1 MEFSKLSGPP
11 PPKVWKVP
19 KILGFFQVA
28 QKHIE
33 TNEYVLI
40 HPEMEEKKFADQ
52 ILTVYCTILYSTVP
66 YSTGYHPPT
75 KVKIF
80 FFAFLDES
88 DHFQCFP
95 KAFRKNPK

>member
-1 MEFSKLSGPP
+1 MTKDICFREALKKKPKKVWNFPNFPDPP
-11 PPKVWKVP
+11 PLKFGNFPKFWF
-19 KILGFFQVA
+19 FFQVA

-66 YSTGYHPPT
+66 YSTGYNSLS
-75 KVKIF
+75 KVKFSVAI
-80 FFAFLDES
+80 AT
-88 DHFQCFP
+88 
-95 KAFRKNPK
+95 